1 MKIICIIYNIIFDD
15 MGDYRIVVTSP
26 ENVTEHLDM
35 SLRVLAEQPR
45 VKFINPSSF
54 YQANRL
60 LSKKTFLPFYKIHD
74 LKPFR
79 LAKVVEIRLG

>member
-1 MKIICIIYNIIFDD
+1 

-60 LSKKTFLPFYKIHD
+60 
-74 LKPFR
+74 
-79 LAKVVEIRLG
+79 